1 LLIQPDNAD
10 CHTILGIALDQTGRS
25 AEAIQHY
32 EKALEIS
39 PQSVSALNNL
49 AWLLA
54 TCSNESLRNGVRA
67 IQLARQAGQ
76 LSGDANAV
84 VLRTLA
90 AAYAE
95 AGQFGK
101 AIESAQAAMQV
112 ARNQGDDSLANELQQ
127 EIELYELGLP
137 YRETPK

>member
-1 LLIQPDNAD
+1 
-10 CHTILGIALDQTGRS
+10 
-25 AEAIQHY
+25 
-32 EKALEIS
+32 LEIS

-54 TCSNESLRNGVRA
+54 TSSNAPLRNGARA
-67 IQLARQAGQ
+67 IQLARQADQ
-76 LSGDANAV
+76 LSGGTNAL

-101 AIESAQAAMQV
+101 AIESAQAATQLG
-112 ARNQGDDSLANELQQ
+112 RSQGDDSLTTELEQ
-127 EIELYELGLP
+127 EIALYELGLP
-137 YRETPK
+137 YREMAK